1 MHTNLF
7 AYGSLMIPDIFSRVT
22 QEVRPAVAATLHGW
36 KRCQVADQPYP
47 AIVRA
52 PEVSVT
58 GVLWMGLSDPEWI
71 RLDTFEGH
79 EYQRITV
86 QVTDTRGD
94 LHSADTYAW
103 ALQEGLVDTPW
114 DFEWFQTEGIKRF
127 SRLYL

>member
-58 GVLWMGLSDPEWI
+58 GVLWMGLSELERPRRGLTRKDAHQSTALARAW
-71 RLDTFEGH
+71 H
-79 EYQRITV
+79 ERATTLV
-86 QVTDTRGD
+86 FTSGKTTD
-94 LHSADTYAW
+94 
-103 ALQEGLVDTPW
+103 
-114 DFEWFQTEGIKRF
+114 
-127 SRLYL
+127 